1 MIHEKKGA
9 AYRDGIPFFDFRLQS
24 FDVDFRKN
32 CCRLAA
38 RPADSSFNK
47 KMEERRCVEGLLT
60 TFPSNGTGKRR

>member
-38 RPADSSFNK
+38 RPADSSLMK
-47 KMEERRCVEGLLT
+47 SSMLRDAKAKYKYL
-60 TFPSNGTGKRR
+60 